1 MVNMTETLNQVRDFL
16 NTWEIP
22 NDTRVPVD
30 HLEVLA
36 STPERWAGAFA
47 GLPRPRH
54 ADLADL
60 RSLRADLR
68 AALGQTHPV
77 GLADRVIR
85 HELVVTLREAPG
97 EAVLIRPARPST
109 AGDLLAAA
117 VNAVAAGRWH
127 RLKACPDCQWVFYDT
142 SRNASRTWCAMTP
155 GRPDGRG
162 CGGIAKTRAYRARS
176 RAG

>member
-1 MVNMTETLNQVRDFL
+1 MTEALDQVRDFL
-16 NTWEIP
+16 NTWEVP

-30 HLEVLA
+30 HLEALV
-36 STPERWAGAFA
+36 STPERWARAFPD
-47 GLPRPRH
+47 LPRAAR

-60 RSLRADLR
+60 RALRADLR
-68 AALGQTHPV
+68 AVLGHTHPV
-77 GLADRVIR
+77 GLGDRLAR
-85 HELVVTLREAPG
+85 HDLVVTLREPPH
-97 EAVLIRPARPST
+97 EPAVLIRPARPSA

-155 GRPDGRG
+155 GGPAGRG

-176 RAG
+176 RTR